1 MGTDRVRL
9 VAYWDLDLAVL
20 RGIAEA
26 RGFLGGINVTKKF
39 LVAWLL
45 EGDYTWLLIQ
55 PLA

>member
-1 MGTDRVRL
+1 
-9 VAYWDLDLAVL
+9 VAYWDLDLAAL

-26 RGFLGGINVTKKF
+26 RGFLGGRNVTKKF

-45 EGDYTWLLIQ
+45 EGDYKWLLIE